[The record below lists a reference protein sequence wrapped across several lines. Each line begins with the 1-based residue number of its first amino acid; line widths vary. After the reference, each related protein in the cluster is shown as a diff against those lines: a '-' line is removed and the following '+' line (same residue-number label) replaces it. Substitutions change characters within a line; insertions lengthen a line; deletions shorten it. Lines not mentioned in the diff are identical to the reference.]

1 MSNADIFSLGFEVDT
16 SAMGQ
21 GKAMAEAFAK
31 ALYDVQRAMQ
41 AEETAARKAGD
52 AERKKAEDTRRAE
65 EAARRAAD
73 PHLRLA
79 DALGR
84 IGQQAQGLSGQLGG
98 LTNGFMGMGN
108 ALNSPQGLQ
117 GGLTE
122 IGQRVM
128 ALASG
133 LGPLGVGLAVVT
145 GGLLVMGGTVAGTM
159 AALARQQEAFM
170 VLEARLKNVYGSAR
184 LASDTFRDLS
194 EMAQRNGLTIDATAE
209 SFLRLARN
217 NEAIGLTRNEMLG
230 LTDAVQK
237 LGRISGATQ
246 GELAGGLMQF
256 SQALAAGRLNG
267 DELRSIMENLPELA
281 KRIADG
287 LGVSVGQLRAMGAE
301 GQLTSDKIVVALRS
315 QIDEINKEFEGL
327 PDTSEQ
333 AFTRVGNAWSRLL
346 AGMGEA
352 LNSSDLMVYGLNKIA
367 AIIDGAA
374 DAVTP
379 ETPEEAYVRIM
390 DNRAKGL
397 GNEGALTILDPFNAN
412 KGPQDAELLE
422 IQKKLN
428 EARYE
433 QMIAEEQQSRDRAR
447 APFVTA
453 TPVMQDLDK
462 TATETKKITEQIASL
477 EKAYAAF
484 QARPE
489 IFEPQEVERLKL
501 IPGYIAALRTQ
512 LEGTKT
518 PLEDYISKTNRMA
531 ANLATYGAGGAASLA
546 EEASALMNSAAKA
559 GEAIDIQEALSAV
572 VARRM
577 VATQQATEAMDA
589 DIDAQQRMIDAIGK
603 GTQAQ
608 IDAEVATKA
617 MAYQLQNFGEEV
629 GPGVEEAVRRYAEKL
644 RELLGIQREAAD
656 AQRAYNAEVQLGIEQ
671 QVTAAIRAGA
681 TAGEVARLRAEL
693 QSGLEFG
700 NAVAGDAASVSVGG
714 SAIPTNLQPYF
725 DRASAATGIPAA
737 LLAAVAQQESGF
749 RFDAVSPTGARG
761 IMQVLPSTAEDPGYG
776 VTPISRDKLFDPEA
790 NIMFG
795 AQYLRGRADS
805 AGLDISNPEDL
816 RKLLRFYNGSDTPMG
831 DKDYDSNVLNRLNG
845 GARAVVASSDVAAE
859 RAAQVAA
866 QRIAEL
872 EKEAAALRAQAGAG
886 TMTEAQRLAREDQ
899 IRKAGEAGQTPEERR
914 ALEDAMRAKLEAQD
928 DANVAARLRAIE
940 DETKLMEQ
948 QAKLAKL
955 PAREREVELRV
966 LEEINRQK
974 QAGNELTEQEIAALR
989 QKIAAQL
996 EQQDFIDAA
1005 QEQADRF
1012 REVWNTAAEGIGS
1025 ALESAMS
1032 QALNNG
1038 KIEAEDILKG
1048 LVADITMAIFR
1059 AYVTKPLVDGLT
1071 SLIGAQGFVSD
1082 EAGVRMGYAHGG
1094 VVDAIADE
1102 TATVMGYAHGGV
1114 MGFAA
1119 GGVVNSP
1126 TLFPMARGAGLM
1138 GEAGPEAVLPLK
1150 RGADGK
1156 LGVGAGG
1163 GGGTTV
1169 VVNDMRQAPGAEPVE
1184 VQESEGPDGQRM
1196 LQIMVRDEVRKQVR
1210 NGELD
1215 KEMRSAFGVQRQLT
1229 RR

>member
-16 SAMGQ
+16 SALGQ

-41 AEETAARKAGD
+41 AEENAARKAAE
-52 AERKKAEDTRRAE
+52 AERKKAEETRKAE

-98 LTNGFMGMGN
+98 LTTGFMGMGN
-108 ALNSPQGLQ
+108 ALNSPQGVQ
-117 GGLTE
+117 GGLTA

-145 GGLLVMGGTVAGTM
+145 GGLLIMGGTVAGTM
-159 AALARQQEAFM
+159 ATLARQQEAFM

-184 LASDTFRDLS
+184 LASDTFRELT
-194 EMAQRNGLTIDATAE
+194 EMAQQNGLTIDATAE

-237 LGRISGATQ
+237 LGRISGASQ

-301 GQLTSDKIVVALRS
+301 GQLTSDKIVAALRS

-352 LNSSDLMVYGLNKIA
+352 LNSSDLMVFGLNKIA
-367 AIIDGAA
+367 AALDLAA

-390 DNRAKGL
+390 GNRATGL
-397 GNEGALTILDPFNAN
+397 GNDGSLDLMDPFGAN
-412 KGPQDAELLE
+412 KGVQDAELLA
-422 IQKKLN
+422 IQQKLN
-428 EARYE
+428 ENRYA
-433 QMIAEEQQSRDRAR
+433 QMIAEDQQSRDRAR

-462 TATETKKITEQIASL
+462 TATETKKITEQIAGL
-477 EKAYAAF
+477 EKAYASF

-489 IFEPQEVERLKL
+489 IFEPQEIERLKL

-512 LEGTKT
+512 LENTKT
-518 PLEDYISKTNRMA
+518 PLEDYVSKTKRMA
-531 ANLATYGAGGAASLA
+531 DNLATYGAGGAASLA

-572 VARRM
+572 TARRM

-589 DIDAQQRMIDAIGK
+589 DIAAQQRMLDAIGK

-617 MAYQLQNFGEEV
+617 MAYQLQTFGTNV
-629 GPGVEEAVRRYAEKL
+629 GPGVAEAVERYADVL
-644 RELLGIQREAAD
+644 RELLGIQREVAD
-656 AQRAYNAEVQLGIEQ
+656 AQRTYNAEVQLGIEKQ
-671 QVTAAIRAGA
+671 ITAAIRAGA
-681 TAGEVARLRAEL
+681 TAGE
-693 QSGLEFG
+693 
-700 NAVAGDAASVSVGG
+700 
-714 SAIPTNLQPYF
+714 I
-725 DRASAATGIPAA
+725 AA
-737 LLAAVAQQESGF
+737 LRRSLQLDLDMGQAGSLPTPVVGAV
-749 RFDAVSPTGARG
+749 
-761 IMQVLPSTAEDPGYG
+761 IPSDRVDGNT
-776 VTPISRDKLFDPEA
+776 VT
-790 NIMFG
+790 
-795 AQYLRGRADS
+795 
-805 AGLDISNPEDL
+805 AGLDASITKIIASVMATYPQTTGISGLRPNDTGSQHSHGKAFDLDISGLSEADKKALVYQLLSGAFGKVGGIGTYNEDATSLHVDARDGRMAWGPNKSRTSLDQTPEW
-816 RKLLRFYNGSDTPMG
+816 FEQMTTQWMA
-831 DKDYDSNVLNRLNG
+831 G
-845 GARAVVASSDVAAE
+845 GAVAAPTS
-859 RAAQVAA
+859 AA
-866 QRIAEL
+866 QRAIAAEAEL
-872 EKEAAALRAQAGAG
+872 AAEKAAQTAADRLAGIEREIQRLERQAGAG
-886 TMTEAQRLAREDQ
+886 TTSEAQRRANED
-899 IRKAGEAGQTPEERR
+899 RVSRAGEGIQDPDDRREVENAERR
-914 ALEDAMRAKLEAQD
+914 KIEAENE
-928 DANVAARLRAIE
+928 ATTAGRLRALRE
-940 DETKLMEQ
+940 EAELAEQ
-948 QAKLAKL
+948 QVKLAKL
-955 PAREREVELRV
+955 PAREREIEKRV
-966 LEEINRQK
+966 IEEINRLK
-974 QAGNELTEQEIAALR
+974 QQGIELDQAQIDVIRANITKAVTLDLAGET
-989 QKIAAQL
+989 KS
-996 EQQDFIDAA
+996 
-1005 QEQADRF
+1005 DREKF
-1012 REVWNTAAEGIGS
+1012 EEVWTSSAQSIGS
-1025 ALESAMS
+1025 ALENAMS

-1048 LVADITMAIFR
+1048 LVADITMAIFK
-1059 AYVTKPLVDGLT
+1059 AYVTKPLVDGLIG
-1071 SLIGAQGFVSD
+1071 LIGAQGFVND
-1082 EAGVRMGYAHGG
+1082 AEGTRMGYAHGG
-1094 VVDAIADE
+1094 VLA
-1102 TATVMGYAHGGV
+1102 
-1114 MGFAA
+1114 FAG

-1150 RGADGK
+1150 RGSDGK
-1156 LGVGAGG
+1156 LGVGAGAG

-1169 VVNDMRQAPGAEPVE
+1169 VINDMRQSSGSEPVE
-1184 VQESEGPDGQRM
+1184 VQESQGPDGQRM
-1196 LQIMVRDEVRKQVR
+1196 LSIMVRDEVRKQVR

-1215 KEMRSAFGVQRQLT
+1215 KEMRSSFGVTRQLT